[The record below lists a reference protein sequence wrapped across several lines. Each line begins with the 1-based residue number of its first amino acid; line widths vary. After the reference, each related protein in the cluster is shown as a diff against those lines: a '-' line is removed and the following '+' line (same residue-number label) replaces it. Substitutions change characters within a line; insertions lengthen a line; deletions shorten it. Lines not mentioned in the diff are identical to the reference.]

1 MGFSGILCGG
11 FCSLQSA
18 VCISQYSEQVAL
30 NMCALW
36 FFSAF
41 ILCLFGHG
49 NTLIKKLS
57 HKTWQRRRKMT
68 KKYTHTHGGPW
79 PPKCQ
84 NSKPFFGM
92 LRATR
97 RVIIQII
104 NSILRPSAPKW
115 LTNGLVV
122 VRSLSPC
129 LSLSLVVAPQ
139 PVEMR
144 KCRQRKDENAME
156 GAYRVGG
163 TVTGIEAQQGG
174 SCRQR
179 LR

>member
-68 KKYTHTHGGPW
+68 KKYTHTHTADPDR
-79 PPKCQ
+79 Q
-84 NSKPFFGM
+84 NARILSHFSECCGQ
-92 LRATR
+92 
-97 RVIIQII
+97 RVV
-104 NSILRPSAPKW
+104 L
-115 LTNGLVV
+115 
-122 VRSLSPC
+122 
-129 LSLSLVVAPQ
+129 
-139 PVEMR
+139 
-144 KCRQRKDENAME
+144 
-156 GAYRVGG
+156 
-163 TVTGIEAQQGG
+163 
-174 SCRQR
+174 
-179 LR
+179 